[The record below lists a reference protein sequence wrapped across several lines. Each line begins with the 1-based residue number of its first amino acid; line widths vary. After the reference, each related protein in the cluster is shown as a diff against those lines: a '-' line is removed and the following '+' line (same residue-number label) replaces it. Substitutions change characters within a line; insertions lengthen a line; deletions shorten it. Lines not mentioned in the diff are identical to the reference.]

1 MPPSATAASPCLPA
15 IAGKFDLLYGRLALA
30 HSRLEHLRMKRR
42 RSRLKPLLSL
52 WPIGVTVFLI
62 LAPVGVF
69 WALSRDLV
77 FTRKALPSAPV
88 AKAKK

>member
-1 MPPSATAASPCLPA
+1 
-15 IAGKFDLLYGRLALA
+15 
-30 HSRLEHLRMKRR
+30 MKRR

-62 LAPVGVF
+62 LATVGVF